1 MKAVKHLKIDI
12 HLRKVLFVEQ
22 PKFNIVIP
30 QNINIRTRRPDDIS
44 NVTHLIV
51 RYLFVQLVYFHA
63 TTSV

>member
-12 HLRKVLFVEQ
+12 HLRKGSFAEQ

-30 QNINIRTRRPDDIS
+30 QNINIHTRRPDDIS